1 MLDPRY
7 TKLATLLIH
16 YSCAVKPGEHVL
28 IEAIDI
34 PHDFTKEL
42 VRVCAAAGG
51 RPLVLLKS
59 NEIQRALMH
68 AGTQEQWDAI
78 AAIEKAQMER
88 MACYIGLRGN
98 ANVSELSD

>member
-7 TKLATLLIH
+7 TKLANTLIN
-16 YSCAVKPGEHVL
+16 YSCAVKDGENIL

-42 VRVCAAAGG
+42 IRVVNEAGG

-59 NEIQRALMH
+59 NEIERAL
-68 AGTQEQWDAI
+68 
-78 AAIEKAQMER
+78 R
-88 MACYIGLRGN
+88 MN
-98 ANVSELSD
+98 ATASSSNSSPTPKNSS